1 MEKEIA
7 INTILGAHD
16 FFLQQSAGYKSWGK
30 VEVLQIAIRI
40 EGNAY
45 IINNENSDF
54 SNLNKDDFQS
64 ILLSENWIGSIFLK
78 RKNINY
84 ILITKQEFAT
94 QIKEEIPPILDDQA
108 QLLGVTIRVAK
119 DNNGIVKAIKS
130 RFAAVLQN
138 GKSICIG
145 NTLEDAYVAAQLL
158 EKTSKAFIEAKF
170 LGGAKSIN
178 KIEAWV
184 MQQFYQFKYSKEA
197 LKNK

>member
-1 MEKEIA
+1 M
-7 INTILGAHD
+7 
-16 FFLQQSAGYKSWGK
+16 
-30 VEVLQIAIRI
+30 
-40 EGNAY
+40 
-45 IINNENSDF
+45 
-54 SNLNKDDFQS
+54 
-64 ILLSENWIGSIFLK
+64 
-78 RKNINY
+78 
-84 ILITKQEFAT
+84 
-94 QIKEEIPPILDDQA
+94 
-108 QLLGVTIRVAK
+108 LGVTIRVAK

-130 RFAAVLQN
+130 RFAAVQQN

-197 LKNK
+197 HKNK

>member
-64 ILLSENWIGSIFLK
+64 NLLSENWIGSIFLK

-119 DNNGIVKAIKS
+119 DNNGIVKAIKN
-130 RFAAVLQN
+130 RFAAVQQN

-184 MQQFYQFKYSKEA
+184 MQKFYQFKYSKEA

>member
-1 MEKEIA
+1 MQNL
-7 INTILGAHD
+7 INQL
-16 FFLQQSAGYKSWGK
+16 L
-30 VEVLQIAIRI
+30 RI
-40 EGNAY
+40 GIN

-64 ILLSENWIGSIFLK
+64 NLLSENWIGSIFLK

>member
-64 ILLSENWIGSIFLK
+64 NLLSENWIGSIFLK

-130 RFAAVLQN
+130 RVAAVQQN

-197 LKNK
+197 HKNK

>member
-64 ILLSENWIGSIFLK
+64 NLLSENWIGSIFLK

-197 LKNK
+197 HKNK

>member
-16 FFLQQSAGYKSWGK
+16 FFIQQSAGYKSWGK
-30 VEVLQIAIRI
+30 VAVLQIATRI
-40 EGNAY
+40 DGNAY
-45 IINNENSDF
+45 LINDENSDL
-54 SNLNKDDFQS
+54 SNLNINDCRT
-64 ILLSENWIGSIFLK
+64 ILLSDDWIGSIFLK
-78 RKNINY
+78 RKKINY
-84 ILITKQEFAT
+84 ILITQQEFAT

-108 QLLGVTIRVAK
+108 QLLGVTVRVAK
-119 DNNGIVKAIKS
+119 DNNSILKAINN
-130 RFAAVLQN
+130 RFAALLQN

-158 EKTSKAFIEAKF
+158 EKTSKAFIEAKY